1 MIFEKFPVVV
11 GGCFCDYSFSSGH
24 LRQELRPVLE
34 NSLGQCP
41 GPGSGPKQDLDQK
54 HDLWGLTSLN
64 VKRDLD
70 SKVTAPLLFICI
82 VTSEIYRSI
91 GKLYLL

>member
-1 MIFEKFPVVV
+1 MVS
-11 GGCFCDYSFSSGH
+11 GFCDYSFSSGH

-54 HDLWGLTSLN
+54 HDL
-64 VKRDLD
+64 
-70 SKVTAPLLFICI
+70 
-82 VTSEIYRSI
+82 
-91 GKLYLL
+91 